1 MKNDR
6 PEIWGIWDFHSRF
19 PDEKAAEVYLE
30 NVRWGGVRR
39 CPRCYSDRVTV
50 VKNSK
55 PMPYR
60 CRACRKYFSV
70 RTGTILAESKLPILK
85 WSMAAYLITSSRK
98 GISSVQLGHH
108 LGVTQKT
115 AWFLAHRIRKALV
128 EKSDM
133 LRAVVEID
141 ETYIGGKEKNKHAN
155 KRNLNGR
162 GTLGKHPV
170 LGMLERSGRVKSFP
184 VEGVGSASLKSAII
198 KNVERGSTL
207 YTDGYRGYQN
217 LPGFQHEAANHS
229 AGEYVRGKAH
239 TNGIESFWALLKRG
253 YYGTFHHFS
262 RKHLHRYTD
271 EFSSRHNIGL
281 DTVDFLY
288 VVFSGAVGKRLTYRD
303 LIR

>member
-1 MKNDR
+1 
-6 PEIWGIWDFHSRF
+6 
-19 PDEKAAEVYLE
+19 
-30 NVRWGGVRR
+30 
-39 CPRCYSDRVTV
+39 
-50 VKNSK
+50 
-55 PMPYR
+55 MPYR
-60 CRACRKYFSV
+60 CRTCRKYFSV

-133 LRAVVEID
+133 LRAMVEID

-170 LGMLERSGRVKSFP
+170 LGMLERSERVKSFP

-217 LPGFQHEAANHS
+217 LPGFQHEAVNHS

-271 EFSSRHNIGL
+271 EFSFRHNIGC

-288 VVFSGAVGKRLTYRD
+288 VVFSGAVGKRLTCRD